1 MSNIL
6 VITANL
12 KDWSKNSGGKERT
25 ATLIEALGEAGHSVT
40 VLSFSWNTQG
50 FEKQISKNI
59 YQIEP
64 GTEYAVYRKY
74 NRLILDQLKNNYDL
88 AIKVLQPELKE
99 FNRNVKMLS
108 KQADLI
114 ILDHFSATPFIENI
128 DNVPIVYNSH
138 NSEITMAKQLYP
150 ENEHAIKIL
159 SDMEYTAISKSILTT
174 YCSKEDFKNLIKY
187 YGLDVDGE
195 YVPNGTRYREAIDY
209 EVRSNSKDIL
219 FVGSGHLPNVV
230 AAKELIPLAKIMPDY
245 NFLVVGNAGKSI
257 NKSLAPS
264 NIKILGHVSDEEL
277 DSLFLKCFAFIN
289 PMRSGSGTHLKMM
302 KALGYGIPIITSRFG
317 ARGFEENEID
327 RSMLIAEDTKALQLA
342 IQKLENKKYHLE
354 ISKNS
359 HKTGK
364 NYDWEKIK
372 PNYVSS
378 ISKLIKEPT
387 IPKKIDTEI
396 KNKEKV
402 LVYSIIR
409 NRAKYIETFYSQLNK
424 LVQSYPQYDFYLS
437 IYEND
442 STDKTKH
449 KILNKDWSFF
459 KGVSIVSENI
469 NTEYFTSTKDEQ
481 RVKNLS
487 NARNKA
493 LESNTFLPI
502 VDYVLMVEGDIRFKV
517 SEVGELLSFK
527 DQEPDFDIVSAI
539 SIRKNG
545 THYDWWA
552 TRTSANYIKDRSE
565 IEDNYNKKH
574 YGRYYSTSN
583 GLCLYRAK
591 PFQEGVRHHWIN
603 TVTKEPDCEMVVLCQ
618 NFQEKGYK
626 NIFIN
631 YKVKAYHEC

>member
-1 MSNIL
+1 MSRIL
-6 VITANL
+6 VVTGNL

-25 ATLIEALGEAGHSVT
+25 ATLIEALDEAGYSVT
-40 VLSFSWNTQG
+40 LLSFSWDTQG
-50 FEKQISKNI
+50 FEKQVSKNI
-59 YQIEP
+59 YQIQP
-64 GTEYAVYRKY
+64 GTEYNVYRKY
-74 NRLILDQLKNNYDL
+74 NRLILNELKNNHDL

-99 FNRNVKMLS
+99 FSRKVKSLS

-114 ILDHFSATPFIENI
+114 ILDHFSTAPFIENI
-128 DNVPIVYNSH
+128 NDVPIVYNSH

-150 ENEHAIKIL
+150 EDEYAIKIL
-159 SDMEYTAISKSILTT
+159 SDMEYTAISKSVLTT
-174 YCSKEDFKNLIKY
+174 YCSKEDFKNLIKHY
-187 YGLDVDGE
+187 DLKVDGQ
-195 YVPNGTRYREAIDY
+195 YIPNGTQYRENVGY
-209 EVRSNSKDIL
+209 EVRSGSKDIL
-219 FVGSGHLPNVV
+219 FVGSSHLPNVV
-230 AAKELIPLAKIMPDY
+230 AAKELIPLAKMMPDY
-245 NFLVVGNAGKSI
+245 NFLIVGNVGKSI
-257 NKSLAPS
+257 NRTSAPA
-264 NIKILGHVSDEEL
+264 NIKILGHVSNEEL
-277 DSLFLKCFAFIN
+277 DDLFLKCFAFIN
-289 PMRSGSGTHLKMM
+289 PMKSGSGTHLKMM
-302 KALGYGIPIITSRFG
+302 KALGFGIPIVTSRFG

-327 RSMLIAEDTKALQLA
+327 KSMLIAEDTEDFKLA
-342 IQKLENKKYHLE
+342 IQKLENNKYHLE
-354 ISKNS
+354 VSKNS
-359 HKTGK
+359 HKIGK
-364 NYDWEKIK
+364 SYDWEKIK
-372 PNYVSS
+372 SDYISC
-378 ISKLIKEPT
+378 ISKLVKEPT
-387 IPKKIDTEI
+387 TPKDVDIEV

-409 NRAKYIETFYSQLNK
+409 NRAKYIESFYSQLNK

-442 STDKTKH
+442 STDKTKY

-469 NTEYFTSTKDEQ
+469 NTEYFTSTKDEE

-487 NARNKA
+487 IARNKA

-552 TRTSANYIKDRSE
+552 TRTSAEYVKDHSE

>member
-1 MSNIL
+1 MSRIL
-6 VITANL
+6 VVTGNL

-25 ATLIEALGEAGHSVT
+25 ATLIEALDEAGYSVT
-40 VLSFSWNTQG
+40 LLSFSWDTQG
-50 FEKQISKNI
+50 FEKQVSKNI
-59 YQIEP
+59 YQIQP
-64 GTEYAVYRKY
+64 GTEYNVYRKY
-74 NRLILDQLKNNYDL
+74 KRLILNELKNNHDL

-99 FNRNVKMLS
+99 FNRKVKSLS

-114 ILDHFSATPFIENI
+114 ILDHFSTAPFIENI
-128 DNVPIVYNSH
+128 NDVPIVYNSH

-150 ENEHAIKIL
+150 EDEYAIEIL
-159 SDMEYTAISKSILTT
+159 SDMEYTAISKSVLTT
-174 YCSKEDFKNLIKY
+174 YCSKEDFKNLIKHY
-187 YGLDVDGE
+187 DLKVDGQ
-195 YVPNGTRYREAIDY
+195 YIPNGTQYRENVGY
-209 EVRSNSKDIL
+209 EIRSGSKDIL
-219 FVGSGHLPNVV
+219 FVGSSHLPNVV
-230 AAKELIPLAKIMPDY
+230 AAKELIPLAKMMPDY
-245 NFLVVGNAGKSI
+245 NFLIVGNVGKSI
-257 NKSLAPS
+257 NRTSAPA
-264 NIKILGHVSDEEL
+264 NIKILGHVSNEEL
-277 DSLFLKCFAFIN
+277 DDLFLKCFAFIN
-289 PMRSGSGTHLKMM
+289 PMKSGSGTHLKMM
-302 KALGYGIPIITSRFG
+302 KALGFGIPIVTSRFG

-327 RSMLIAEDTKALQLA
+327 KSMLIAEDTEDFKLA
-342 IQKLENKKYHLE
+342 IQKLENNKYHLE
-354 ISKNS
+354 VSKNS
-359 HKTGK
+359 HKIGK
-364 NYDWEKIK
+364 SYDWEKIK
-372 PNYVSS
+372 SDYISC
-378 ISKLIKEPT
+378 ISKLVKEPT
-387 IPKKIDTEI
+387 TPKDVDIEV

-409 NRAKYIETFYSQLNK
+409 NRAKYIESFYSQLNK

-442 STDKTKH
+442 STDKTKY

-469 NTEYFTSTKDEQ
+469 NTEYFTSTKDEE

-487 NARNKA
+487 IARNKA

-552 TRTSANYIKDRSE
+552 TRTSAEYVKDHSE